1 MKKTLSIFFLL
12 SICLNSIAQ
21 LPEYGL
27 HIQSYPLQNSEFT
40 SMALEDGKPIDTK
53 GEKVT
58 LNFNLWIRPDNVF
71 GTVFRIITNDNKN
84 IDLMYSVG
92 ENDRRFPIL
101 VTGDAVHPIQKEARR
116 ETWVSVS
123 LTFDPKDGNIT
134 VLYDSTQINV
144 NYLALIGAQEIRIAF
159 GYCPFEDFVLDDVAS
174 VNLKDISLKR
184 GNQEIRLWKMA
195 RHNGDICYD
204 ETSHKP
210 ASGKN
215 TQWIIDQYITWKK
228 IYSQHFATS
237 PSIAF
242 DPTVATFYIAND
254 NKRLYVFHADEK
266 VTDSIRVKGGEFVA
280 NYPNQ
285 LIYIPQRHQLL
296 SYNLNENLYS
306 AFDSNAQS
314 WKGTQAPVAEHDY
327 WNNTLV
333 YNPSNSS
340 LISFGGYG
348 HYHYNNRLLISYPY
362 ENTPQRYINL
372 TNIHPRYSSSS
383 ALVDSTLYI
392 FGGRGCP
399 SGRQE
404 LSPRNYYDLY
414 SVNLLTQQVNKL
426 WEAPQNPD
434 DGDFQPGENMIYD
447 SEKDCFYFFCTQLG
461 GILMK
466 IDTKT
471 PHFEPM
477 SLPMGLKF
485 PGQYLYSNLYYS
497 PKQKKLYLAVHQ
509 AEVSGKADI
518 DIYELNFPPIPVSS
532 FKQSEVSEAQ
542 TAGSNKLYVW
552 LCIIGGLLAI
562 GIGTLYYRKK
572 RTILSRNEESKS
584 QKTNVTDK
592 APNTLQRQEKPE
604 IKIDM
609 PINMSVP
616 TFHNYDFSRK
626 CICFFGGFRV
636 IDKEGNDITFSF
648 TPTLKYLLILL
659 ILYTGKDSKGII
671 GNKLIQLLWYDKT
684 EESAKNN
691 RNVYMSKLR
700 SLLDK
705 VGDIKILNQNGFW
718 SIQFENGTICDY
730 LEALHLYN
738 KNNSQDLE
746 KLLELLLRGMML
758 PNIETDWIDTFKND
772 FSNDTIDLLC
782 RLLKQEDLSDTL
794 KLQIAD
800 TLFQHD
806 YINEEALCIKCRILC
821 QQGKKGVAKTVYD
834 AFCKEYAASLGTT
847 YKYSL
852 MEIIDEQNKN

>member
-144 NYLALIGAQEIRIAF
+144 NYPALIGAQEIRIAF

-266 VTDSIRVKGGEFVA
+266 MTDSIRVKGGEFVA

-306 AFDSNAQS
+306 AFDSNTQS

-348 HYHYNNRLLISYPY
+348 HYHY
-362 ENTPQRYINL
+362 
-372 TNIHPRYSSSS
+372 
-383 ALVDSTLYI
+383 
-392 FGGRGCP
+392 
-399 SGRQE
+399 
-404 LSPRNYYDLY
+404 
-414 SVNLLTQQVNKL
+414 
-426 WEAPQNPD
+426 
-434 DGDFQPGENMIYD
+434 
-447 SEKDCFYFFCTQLG
+447 
-461 GILMK
+461 
-466 IDTKT
+466 
-471 PHFEPM
+471 
-477 SLPMGLKF
+477 
-485 PGQYLYSNLYYS
+485 
-497 PKQKKLYLAVHQ
+497 
-509 AEVSGKADI
+509 
-518 DIYELNFPPIPVSS
+518 
-532 FKQSEVSEAQ
+532 
-542 TAGSNKLYVW
+542 
-552 LCIIGGLLAI
+552 
-562 GIGTLYYRKK
+562 
-572 RTILSRNEESKS
+572 
-584 QKTNVTDK
+584 
-592 APNTLQRQEKPE
+592 
-604 IKIDM
+604 
-609 PINMSVP
+609 
-616 TFHNYDFSRK
+616 
-626 CICFFGGFRV
+626 
-636 IDKEGNDITFSF
+636 
-648 TPTLKYLLILL
+648 
-659 ILYTGKDSKGII
+659 
-671 GNKLIQLLWYDKT
+671 
-684 EESAKNN
+684 
-691 RNVYMSKLR
+691 
-700 SLLDK
+700 
-705 VGDIKILNQNGFW
+705 
-718 SIQFENGTICDY
+718 
-730 LEALHLYN
+730 
-738 KNNSQDLE
+738 
-746 KLLELLLRGMML
+746 
-758 PNIETDWIDTFKND
+758 
-772 FSNDTIDLLC
+772 TID
-782 RLLKQEDLSDTL
+782 
-794 KLQIAD
+794 
-800 TLFQHD
+800 
-806 YINEEALCIKCRILC
+806 Y
-821 QQGKKGVAKTVYD
+821 
-834 AFCKEYAASLGTT
+834 
-847 YKYSL
+847 
-852 MEIIDEQNKN
+852 